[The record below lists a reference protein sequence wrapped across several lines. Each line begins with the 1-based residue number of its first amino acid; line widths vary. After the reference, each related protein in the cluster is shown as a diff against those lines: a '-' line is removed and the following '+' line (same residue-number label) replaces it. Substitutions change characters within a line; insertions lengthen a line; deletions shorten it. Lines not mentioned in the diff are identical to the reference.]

1 MNGAQKIRLL
11 VAEDNA
17 PLRDALQLLLD
28 DQDGFLCVASTSSV
42 QEIVPLCKRHQV
54 GVVVLDIDL
63 RGESSLRALPIM
75 RTALPAVR
83 FIIFSGHN
91 HPEMIRGALEAGASA
106 YVTKATH
113 TDKLIARIREFGVRG
128 GPLVHN

>member
-1 MNGAQKIRLL
+1 MTGAHEIRLL

-28 DQDGFLCVASTSSV
+28 DQDEFLCVASTSSV
-42 QEIVPLCKRHQV
+42 REIVPLCKHHQV
-54 GVVVLDIDL
+54 AVVVLDIDL
-63 RGESSLRALPIM
+63 RGESSLRALPMM
-75 RTALPAVR
+75 RRALPAVR
-83 FIIFSGHN
+83 FIIFSGHT

-113 TDKLIARIREFGVRG
+113 TDKLIEKIRELGARA
-128 GPLVHN
+128 GPVVHN